1 MSLLSIFGIIENIP
15 KDIIMTLAMKIAKER
30 CRKLTKEDFDKILIE
45 MLEEQNSGKVA
56 MDEILDRLLT
66 KDDMNIINK
75 GRDERFAKK
84 PFDIFFFNR
93 DDRDDLV

>member
-1 MSLLSIFGIIENIP
+1 
-15 KDIIMTLAMKIAKER
+15 MTLAMKIAKER

-45 MLEEQNSGKVA
+45 MQEEQNSGKVA

-66 KDDMNIINK
+66 KDDMSIINK
-75 GRDERFAKK
+75 GRDERFVKK
-84 PFDIFFFNR
+84 PFDIFFFNG